1 MSTKQLNISPDL
13 SLPIEAVTQTFAI
26 LAKKGSG
33 KTYTGSVLAEEM
45 LAAGQ
50 VMVAVDPTGAWY
62 GLRSSSDGKRPG
74 YPVVVFGGDH
84 GDLPLNPLAGEMI
97 AQAIAAKRFPAVLD
111 LSLLRKG
118 ESIRFV
124 TAFMETLYRLNREP
138 LHLFIDEA
146 DDLCPQRM
154 QGDEARMVGAVED
167 VVKRGRK
174 KGIGCTL
181 ITQRPADL
189 NKQVL
194 TQCEVL
200 FALNISH
207 PKDIAPINEWVRVHA
222 DESQAKQMISDLPS
236 LPKGEGW
243 IWSPSWLNKFQR
255 IKIRTRQTFDSGAT
269 PKVGQVRIEPK
280 RLAEIDVNVLG
291 QEMAKLADEAKAND
305 PKELKK
311 RIAELEREKAKAST
325 SKATPTPQPI
335 SATDRDRLIRQ
346 GEEVARREYLEEKKR
361 LEREIGQLQGKL
373 SKIAAIAAVGVDVG
387 AILQAPLPKDTGKLR
402 QAIATLPQKLPA
414 VVLPSRLVL
423 KPAGPAYGGTYNADS
438 SISGPEQRILDAI
451 AWLESIGNTEPE
463 QTAVAFLAGYTIG
476 GGGFNNPRG
485 ALRTKGHVEYRAGD
499 KIALTDS
506 GRSLARMTDSTL
518 TPEELHQKVL
528 ERLPGPESKLLKVLI
543 GVYPQDM
550 ANEELAE
557 ATNYTVNSGGFNNPR
572 GRLRTLGL
580 IEYPTPGRVKAKSVL
595 FLEGE

>member
-33 KTYTGSVLAEEM
+33 KTYSGSVLAEEM

-50 VMVAVDPTGAWY
+50 VMVAVDPTGAWW
-62 GLRSSSDGKRPG
+62 GLRSSADGKKPG

-111 LSLLRKG
+111 LSLLRKA

-255 IKIRTRQTFDSGAT
+255 IKIRTRHTFDSGAT

-305 PKELKK
+305 PKELKR
-311 RIAELEREKAKAST
+311 RIAELERAASVKPAPIPVQNQTALKAQLNAEYERGKNDGYHLGVNQMRNRVLNGIAQPIIPWLKETAESLIQDKPKSNAVNKNQMEFFTKVLPQIAKPYQLPKPQTETSSEVGKGGLRRILIALAQRPGLSNRQIGVRAGLSSSSGTFGTYIAKARS
-325 SKATPTPQPI
+325 SGWI
-335 SATDRDRLIRQ
+335 RDEGERRFITDEGLAALGDYEPLPSGQ
-346 GEEVARREYLEEKKR
+346 ALLNYWLGELGNSGAAR
-361 LEREIGQLQGKL
+361 
-373 SKIAAIAAVGVDVG
+373 
-387 AILQAPLPKDTGKLR
+387 ILQALAEYYPVELSTEQVGAK
-402 QAIATLPQKLPA
+402 
-414 VVLPSRLVL
+414 
-423 KPAGPAYGGTYNADS
+423 AGISHTSGTFGTY
-438 SISGPEQRILDAI
+438 L
-451 AWLESIGNTEPE
+451 
-463 QTAVAFLAGYTIG
+463 
-476 GGGFNNPRG
+476 
-485 ALRTKGHVEYRAGD
+485 
-499 KIALTDS
+499 
-506 GRSLARMTDSTL
+506 
-518 TPEELHQKVL
+518 
-528 ERLPGPESKLLKVLI
+528 SK
-543 GVYPQDM
+543 
-550 ANEELAE
+550 
-557 ATNYTVNSGGFNNPR
+557 
-572 GRLRTLGL
+572 LRTLEL
-580 IEYPTPGRVKAKSVL
+580 ISGGRGMLKASDEL
-595 FLEGE
+595 FD